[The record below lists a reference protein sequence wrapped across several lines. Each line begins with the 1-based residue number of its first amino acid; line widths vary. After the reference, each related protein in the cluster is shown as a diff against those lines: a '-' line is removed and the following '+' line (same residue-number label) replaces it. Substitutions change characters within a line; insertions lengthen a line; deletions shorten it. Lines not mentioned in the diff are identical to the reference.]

1 MKARKDLRKSPRQ
14 VFDVPEVGVV
24 YGFREIPSDDSS
36 LEVPAFGVFV
46 DVLNIS
52 EDGAAVA
59 IESSIQFEPNS
70 LVNFIFVDSSKSE
83 WVTTQVR
90 VIWVKPSLSKNLYL
104 AGFEFIYKL
113 SKDAG
118 IRHAASRANWPQP
131 TDISFLIETRL
142 LKFLP
147 RQAICPLLNCL
158 SLERIEKGKRLIT
171 QGEIG
176 KDFYIIQ
183 DGSCSVSIEK
193 DGTTHTLARLQRGDV
208 VGEMAVLTD
217 EPRSANVDAETEL
230 KFWKLR
236 WKHFDKI
243 AKKHPDL
250 RSFLT
255 EILTD
260 RLETSKYKA
269 DLEIGKYLIQH
280 KIGQGGYSLVYQG
293 IHQVLKLPVAV
304 KMMKHTMAL
313 EEDFIEKFR
322 KEGEIIAQLAH
333 RNVVRVYDIEEVYHT
348 VFIIMEY
355 LEGESFETM
364 LERIG
369 SIPVPQ
375 TVKYLIQTCSGLS
388 YAHQKGLVHL
398 DIKPANIF
406 VQAGDE
412 VKIVDFGL
420 ARPPESEEGS
430 VFEGTIQY
438 LAPEQIECDPVD
450 QRTDIYSLGITA
462 YEMIVGKRPYP
473 EDNLPEL
480 LKMHVNQDIPDP
492 AESVP
497 ELPDRLRRLIL
508 KACQRDPNERY
519 QNVGEVL
526 EDLQQLSRDLG
537 QGDREIAPE
546 TRKMTSL
553 NLIYSDEQQVAFN
566 QLLEEFSTKAKNLGV
581 DIMAAEFKNI

>member
-1 MKARKDLRKSPRQ
+1 MKARKNLRKFPRQ
-14 VFDVPEVGVV
+14 VFDVPEVGAV

-176 KDFYIIQ
+176 KDLYIIQ
-183 DGSCSVSIEK
+183 DGSCSISIDK
-193 DGTTHTLARLQRGDV
+193 DGTTHTVARRQRGDV

-230 KFWKLR
+230 KLWELR

-293 IHQVLKLPVAV
+293 IHQILKLPVAV

-333 RNVVRVYDIEEVYHT
+333 RNVVRVYDIEEIYHT

-355 LEGESFETM
+355 LEGDSLETM
-364 LERIG
+364 LERMG
-369 SIPVPQ
+369 SIPVPE
-375 TVKYLIQTCSGLS
+375 TVKYLLQTCSGLS

-398 DIKPANIF
+398 DIKPGNIF
-406 VQAGDE
+406 VQLDDE

-430 VFEGTIQY
+430 MFEGTIQY

-497 ELPDRLRRLIL
+497 ELPDRLRRFIL

-553 NLIYSDEQQVAFN
+553 NLIYSDEQEVAFN

-581 DIMAAEFKNI
+581 DIKAAEFKNI